1 MNDGLTQEKRSR
13 VPFLLMVLR
22 RVALLVV
29 LGFVIGWVLNRAEA
43 ALEKRHEPAGFIHGI
58 VQGALMPITMPN
70 LIIGNDVTIYAAT
83 NTGRTYKIGY
93 TLGVNT
99 CGLIFFGFFFWRVR
113 RMKLRMTNGASY
125 GFNAKT
131 QRREDTEMKEGEIIS
146 EQARR

>member
-13 VPFLLMVLR
+13 VPFLLMILR
-22 RVALLVV
+22 RLAMLVA
-29 LGFVIGWVLNRAEA
+29 LGFVIGWILNGAEA
-43 ALEKRHEPAGFIHGI
+43 ALEKRHEPAGFLSGV

-70 LIIGNDVTIYAAT
+70 LIFGRDVAIYAAN

-113 RMKLRMTNGASY
+113 RMKLRVMGSGSNTEA
-125 GFNAKT
+125 
-131 QRREDTEMKEGEIIS
+131 QRRRGAEV
-146 EQARR
+146 